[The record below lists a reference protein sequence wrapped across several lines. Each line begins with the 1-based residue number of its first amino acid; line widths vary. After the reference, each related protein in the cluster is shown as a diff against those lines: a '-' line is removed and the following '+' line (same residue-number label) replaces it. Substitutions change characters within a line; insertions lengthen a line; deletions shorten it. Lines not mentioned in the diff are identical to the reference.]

1 MATLDDLHG
10 SFPFLRN
17 IRVVN
22 DEGDPLKGEQFGQFD
37 STSLGEAGG
46 NPKNGELEASMLQGW
61 RGDPSCTYLK
71 MSDFKCCWQEH
82 LAS

>member
-1 MATLDDLHG
+1 MATLDELRQ

-22 DEGDPLKGEQFGQFD
+22 DEGDPLKGEQFGQFY

-61 RGDPSCTYLK
+61 QGEPSCKSIKT
-71 MSDFKCCWQEH
+71 SDFKCCCQEH